1 MEKQFTHYKK
11 NVSILMLI
19 CILTAFLFSV
29 IFIDLHASHECTG
42 HFCTTCE
49 NLDFACKVIKQ
60 MGMSFKLTNVMPL
73 IGIVLFMYIAPFTYS
88 FKKHITLVNLKV
100 RLDD

>member
-1 MEKQFTHYKK
+1 MEKQFINKK
-11 NVSILMLI
+11 NISVLLLM
-19 CILTAFLFSV
+19 CIVTAFFFSV

-42 HFCTTCE
+42 HLCTTCE
-49 NLDFACKVIKQ
+49 NLNFACKVIKQ
-60 MGMSFKLTNVMPL
+60 MGMSMKSINVIPL
-73 IGIVLFMYIAPFTYS
+73 IFTVFFMYSVPFLYS